1 MASDTAAGWTPPV
14 HTITTKAELSDLVTD
29 KKNPFVVVQFS
40 APWCKLCAPMADLVS
55 AAAKHAKASVAK
67 VNTPDAEDLVESYGV
82 TKLPMVL
89 VWRNGVV
96 QTRVDGFDQEA
107 VRRAIV
113 HSSHSSWTVHGLP
126 RDDDF

>member
-1 MASDTAAGWTPPV
+1 MADWSPRV

-29 KKNPFVVVQFS
+29 EERPVVIVQFS

-55 AAAKHAKASVAK
+55 AAAKHARAVVAK
-67 VNTPDAEDLVESYGV
+67 VSTPDAEDLVESYSV

-89 VWRNGVV
+89 VWRRGVV
-96 QTRVDGFDQEA
+96 QARVDGFDQEA

-113 HSSHSSWTVHGLP
+113 AATWAVHGLP
-126 RDDDF
+126 KDEDF